1 MSTCSQIQAEAFGG
15 EMLKHLAAVIALLAL
30 SCLSAQANPA
40 TKPSERE
47 DAAVLRAAL
56 NSQCQSKDGYVLLS
70 STTVVPRENDDMG
83 EADESGAFADLKR
96 RNGSTVS
103 LPESL
108 ACKGARLHRE
118 QEIRRFFDQDPM
130 PAGKAAL
137 DEGWKKLF
145 EAFPG
150 ATGWTSISLPGYSPD
165 GDVAVVYVAHHC
177 GSLCGQGMYV
187 YLRRA
192 NSRWKVLVRL
202 PVWVS

>member
-1 MSTCSQIQAEAFGG
+1 
-15 EMLKHLAAVIALLAL
+15 MLKHLAAVIVLLAL
-30 SCLSAQANPA
+30 SYLSVRADPA
-40 TKPSERE
+40 AKSSERE

-56 NSQCQSKDGYVLLS
+56 NSQCQSKEGYVLLS
-70 STTVVPRENDDMG
+70 STTVAPREDDDMG
-83 EADESGAFADLKR
+83 EVDESGAFADLKR
-96 RNGSTVS
+96 RNGSSIS

-118 QEIRRFFDQDPM
+118 QEIRRFFDQDSM
-130 PAGKAAL
+130 PAGKAPL

-150 ATGWTSISLPGYSPD
+150 ATGWTSVSLPGYSPD

-187 YLRRA
+187 YLHRTDDQ
-192 NSRWKVLVRL
+192 WKVLVRF
-202 PVWVS
+202 PAWVS

>member
-1 MSTCSQIQAEAFGG
+1 
-15 EMLKHLAAVIALLAL
+15 MLKHLAAVIVLLAL
-30 SCLSAQANPA
+30 SCLSVKADSAA
-40 TKPSERE
+40 KSSERE

-56 NSQCQSKDGYVLLS
+56 NSQCQSKEGYVLLS
-70 STTVVPRENDDMG
+70 STTVAPREDDDIG
-83 EADESGAFADLKR
+83 EVDESGAFADLKR
-96 RNGSTVS
+96 RNGSSIS

-118 QEIRRFFDQDPM
+118 REIRRFFDQDSM
-130 PAGKAAL
+130 PAGKAPL

-150 ATGWTSISLPGYSPD
+150 ATGWTSVSLPGYSPD

-187 YLRRA
+187 YLRRTDDQ
-192 NSRWKVLVRL
+192 WKVLVRF
-202 PVWVS
+202 PAWVS

>member
-1 MSTCSQIQAEAFGG
+1 
-15 EMLKHLAAVIALLAL
+15 MLKHLAAVIVLLAL
-30 SCLSAQANPA
+30 PCHSVRADPA
-40 TKPSERE
+40 AKSSERE

-56 NSQCQSKDGYVLLS
+56 NSQCQSKEGYVLLS
-70 STTVVPRENDDMG
+70 STTVAPREDDDMG
-83 EADESGAFADLKR
+83 EVDESGAFADLKR
-96 RNGSTVS
+96 RNGSSIS

-118 QEIRRFFDQDPM
+118 QEIRRFFDQDSM
-130 PAGKAAL
+130 PAGKAPL

-150 ATGWTSISLPGYSPD
+150 ATGWTSVSLPGYSPD

-192 NSRWKVLVRL
+192 NDQWKVLVRF
-202 PVWVS
+202 PAWVS